1 MPEFGYSYKILEP
14 ERTVKASLRDI
25 NISFKEAVE
34 LCRYLK
40 NRKLEEAKKILE
52 EIIEL
57 KKAVPYRT
65 FNKKVPHHRFGNTSG
80 PARYPKKV
88 AEAMLKLLE
97 SLEANAEF
105 KGLDINRIKLVHVA
119 AQKGYKIK
127 KYIPRAFGR
136 SSPYFRELVHV
147 EVVGLEV

>member
-14 ERTVKASLRDI
+14 ERTVIASGRDL

-34 LCRYLK
+34 VCRYLK

-57 KKAVPYRT
+57 KRAVPYRT
-65 FNKKVPHHRFGNTSG
+65 FNKKVPHHRFEDSSG

-88 AEAMLKLLE
+88 AKAMLKILE

-105 KGLDINRIKLVHVA
+105 KGLDTSRVKLIHLA
-119 AQKGYKIK
+119 AQKGTKVK

-136 SSPYFRELVHV
+136 SSPYFRELVHI

>member
-14 ERTVKASLRDI
+14 ERTVIASGRDL

-40 NRKLEEAKKILE
+40 DRKLEEAKKILE
-52 EIIEL
+52 EVIEL
-57 KKAVPYRT
+57 KRAIPYRT
-65 FNKKVPHHRFGNTSG
+65 FNKKVPHHRYDHTSG
-80 PARYPKKV
+80 PARYPRKV
-88 AEAMLKLLE
+88 AKTLLKILE

-105 KGLDINRIKLVHVA
+105 KGLDVGRIKLVHLA
-119 AQKGYKIK
+119 AQKGYKLK

-136 SSPYFRELVHV
+136 SSPYFRELVHI
-147 EVVGLEV
+147 EVVGVEV